1 VGVTCLET
9 DQRNM
14 SAVSRGM
21 FLDWFI
27 AEMAKDG
34 TLLLGFAYR
43 EITDIFTGPL
53 FTSCLLHRL

>member
-21 FLDWFI
+21 FLDRFYCR
-27 AEMAKDG
+27 DG
-34 TLLLGFAYR
+34 KRWLENFYWGSH
-43 EITDIFTGPL
+43 IVK
-53 FTSCLLHRL
+53 